1 MSALGKTDWAGAQNS
16 GARSVLSMTQGTI
29 YNYVSSKDDILYVV
43 CHRIVAE
50 YNEQARRTLD
60 ASHDPWDAFDP
71 RCARSR
77 SDVSTIANL
86 HISLL
91 QMATDVYSL
100 L

>member
-1 MSALGKTDWAGAQNS
+1 
-16 GARSVLSMTQGTI
+16 
-29 YNYVSSKDDILYVV
+29 VV

-50 YNEQARRTLD
+50 YNEQARRMLD
-60 ASHDPWDAFDP
+60 TSHDLGT
-71 RCARSR
+71 RSICGARDLAG
-77 SDVSTIANL
+77 DVSTIANL